1 MACSRV
7 SPRRR
12 VAAWG
17 GHGRAGAG
25 SAAAAICR
33 PPEEKPKNPSERLR
47 SQYGAGVPS
56 PALGTQS
63 YSSREVWTA
72 MTVLQSAGRRPPGA
86 ARLGHHPALALA
98 VIAASQLMVVLDA
111 TIVNIALPQ
120 MRQALGF
127 STTSLSWVL
136 NAYTLTF
143 GGLLLL
149 GGRAGDILGRR
160 RVFVSGILLFTLAS
174 FLGGFAT
181 SATWL
186 LAARALQGVG
196 AAIAAPTALSLIT
209 TNFAEGTERN
219 RAFGVFSAVAVAGG
233 AIGLI
238 AGGIL
243 TSWLSWRWVLFVN
256 VPIGLLLASLAP
268 LYITESERHP
278 GTFDL
283 GGALTSTAGMTALV
297 YGFIRAAQEGWSDPG
312 TVGSF
317 AAAAILL
324 AVFLSIETRIRQPI
338 TPLHLFRDRNRAGSY
353 VIMLALSAA
362 MFGQFFFL
370 TLFVQD
376 VLGYSPLRAGI
387 AFLPITAAI
396 VLTSQFAARSLPRI
410 GPRRLMTA
418 GALLAATG
426 LAWLTQVS
434 VTSSYVDGI
443 LGPMLLFGLG
453 MGLLFVPLT
462 IVAVSGVEPREA
474 GAASSL
480 LNVMQQVGGS
490 LGLSILV
497 TAFGTA
503 SRNEAATQVARLLGG
518 ASPEA
523 QAQFRQTGR
532 LPAALADQVLAHGIS
547 TAFQLAV
554 VFAALALGIALAVVR
569 TRAPEAE
576 AAAAQ

>member
-1 MACSRV
+1 
-7 SPRRR
+7 
-12 VAAWG
+12 
-17 GHGRAGAG
+17 
-25 SAAAAICR
+25 
-33 PPEEKPKNPSERLR
+33 
-47 SQYGAGVPS
+47 
-56 PALGTQS
+56 
-63 YSSREVWTA
+63 
-72 MTVLQSAGRRPPGA
+72 MTVLQTAGQRAPGA
-86 ARLGHHPALALA
+86 ARRGYHPALALT
-98 VIAASQLMVVLDA
+98 VIAASQLMVVLDG

-120 MRQALGF
+120 MQHALGF
-127 STTSLSWVL
+127 STSNLSWVL

-160 RVFVSGILLFTLAS
+160 RVFISGILIFTLAS
-174 FLGGFAT
+174 FLGGLAT

-209 TNFAEGTERN
+209 TNFAEGEERN
-219 RAFGVFSAVAVAGG
+219 RAFGVFSAVAVSGA

-238 AGGIL
+238 AGGML

-256 VPIGLLLASLAP
+256 VPIGVLLATLAP
-268 LYITESERHP
+268 MYITESERQP
-278 GTFDL
+278 GRFDL
-283 GGALTSTAGMTALV
+283 GGAFTSTAGMTALV

-317 AAAAILL
+317 AAAAVLL
-324 AVFLSIETRIRQPI
+324 ALFLSIETRIRQPI
-338 TPLHLFRDRNRAGSY
+338 TPLHMFRERNRAGSY
-353 VIMLALSAA
+353 VIMLALAAA

-387 AFLPITAAI
+387 AFLPITGAI
-396 VLTSQFAARSLPRI
+396 ILTSQIAARSLPRV
-410 GPRRLMTA
+410 GPRRLMTT

-426 LAWLTQVS
+426 LAWLSQVS
-434 VTSSYVDGI
+434 VDSGYLDGI

-462 IVAVSGVEPREA
+462 IVAVSGVAPHEA

-480 LNVMQQVGGS
+480 LNVTQQVGGS

-497 TAFGTA
+497 TVFGTA
-503 SRNEAATQVARLLGG
+503 SRNEAASQVAQLLGNG
-518 ASPEA
+518 PADLA
-523 QAQFRQTGR
+523 ARFRQTGQ
-532 LPAALADQVLAHGIS
+532 LPATIAHQVLAHGIS

-554 VFAALALGIALAVVR
+554 VFAVLALAVAVAVIR
-569 TRAPEAE
+569 PEPAPSEVE
-576 AAAAQ
+576 TESTAA